1 MRPPDERA
9 RPPGRCTEGV
19 ARSGAAEP
27 QITSIIA
34 RQRAAVARLAAQDRH
49 LRVCRLAHQ
58 AMPLTVYYG
67 PRPLLDVPLGELPLS
82 RWAAA

>member
-1 MRPPDERA
+1 
-9 RPPGRCTEGV
+9 
-19 ARSGAAEP
+19 
-27 QITSIIA
+27 
-34 RQRAAVARLAAQDRH
+34 VARLAAQDRH